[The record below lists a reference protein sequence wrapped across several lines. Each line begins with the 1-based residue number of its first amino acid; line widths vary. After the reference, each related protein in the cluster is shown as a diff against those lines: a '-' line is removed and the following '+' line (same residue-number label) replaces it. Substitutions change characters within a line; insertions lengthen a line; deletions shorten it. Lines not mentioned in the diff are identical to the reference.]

1 MRNRGKLHLY
11 SICGWKVKKFE
22 MFSWQCSIQKMAHF
36 LAFLGPN
43 SSKYGLIFL
52 KFAPQL
58 VLMGSK
64 TLFEFFFE
72 NENFYRN
79 RTYPKFAGFFQFL
92 SNFEPV
98 FLHEGAR
105 NQKKKKV
112 FSGCF
117 QDKTTPSGYPKIAK
131 SRPYLVPIFQEKYDY
146 FLSCFGCFLMKKGA
160 WSHVK
165 GWESKFQLPYCSLTT
180 LRHISVQRVGSQH
193 IPVLSLSVPK
203 VVFFQFQSTFSS
215 LAALW
220 VPHPLFL
227 KK

>member
-22 MFSWQCSIQKMAHF
+22 MFSWQCSIQEMAHF

-43 SSKYGLIFL
+43 SPKYGLIFL

-72 NENFYRN
+72 NENFYQN

-105 NQKKKKV
+105 NQKTKCV
-112 FSGCF
+112 FRLFSG
-117 QDKTTPSGYPKIAK
+117 QNYAIGLSKNRKIKA
-131 SRPYLVPIFQEKYDY
+131 
-146 FLSCFGCFLMKKGA
+146 LSCPSFSGKIRLLF
-160 WSHVK
+160 
-165 GWESKFQLPYCSLTT
+165 
-180 LRHISVQRVGSQH
+180 
-193 IPVLSLSVPK
+193 VLFWLFFDEK
-203 VVFFQFQSTFSS
+203 RGVVTR
-215 LAALW
+215 
-220 VPHPLFL
+220 
-227 KK
+227 

>member
-22 MFSWQCSIQKMAHF
+22 MFSWQCSIQEMAHF

-43 SSKYGLIFL
+43 SPKYGLIFL

-105 NQKKKKV
+105 NQKKKK
-112 FSGCF
+112 CF
-117 QDKTTPSGYPKIAK
+117 QAVFRTK
-131 SRPYLVPIFQEKYDY
+131 
-146 FLSCFGCFLMKKGA
+146 
-160 WSHVK
+160 
-165 GWESKFQLPYCSLTT
+165 
-180 LRHISVQRVGSQH
+180 LRHRAIQKSQNQGP
-193 IPVLSLSVPK
+193 ILSQFFRKNTITFCPVLA
-203 VVFFQFQSTFSS
+203 VF
-215 LAALW
+215 
-220 VPHPLFL
+220 
-227 KK
+227 